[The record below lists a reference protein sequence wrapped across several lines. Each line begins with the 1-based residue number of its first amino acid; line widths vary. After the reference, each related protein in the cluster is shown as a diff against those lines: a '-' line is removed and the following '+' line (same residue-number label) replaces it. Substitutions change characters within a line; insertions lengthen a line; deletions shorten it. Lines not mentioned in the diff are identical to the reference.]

1 MSRKAR
7 GEEPGMEGREND
19 VSTTKRN
26 ADKRGRA
33 GTEKEFKLVQF
44 SPWPLD
50 CDRFHRS
57 APGRAAAPVARGQKQ
72 KNSKP
77 MPLMPTNGFLYR
89 AHTEPHDVRTIMH
102 ACVCV
107 CACVYVSRR

>member
-1 MSRKAR
+1 
-7 GEEPGMEGREND
+7 MEGREND
-19 VSTTKRN
+19 VSTKHC

-33 GTEKEFKLVQF
+33 VAEKEFKLVRF

-50 CDRFHRS
+50 RDRFHRS

-77 MPLMPTNGFLYR
+77 TPLMSANGFLYR
-89 AHTEPHDVRTIMH
+89 AHTEPRDVR
-102 ACVCV
+102 
-107 CACVYVSRR
+107 